1 MDLTADQTLQRK
13 REVRLKKIFINN
25 PKQNTQKKKRMEEW
39 ENFSRLIISVTG
51 APRFRSESR
60 KFEETIFEEIQLN
73 TFKIW

>member
-1 MDLTADQTLQRK
+1 
-13 REVRLKKIFINN
+13 
-25 PKQNTQKKKRMEEW
+25 MEEW

-73 TFKIW
+73 TFKI